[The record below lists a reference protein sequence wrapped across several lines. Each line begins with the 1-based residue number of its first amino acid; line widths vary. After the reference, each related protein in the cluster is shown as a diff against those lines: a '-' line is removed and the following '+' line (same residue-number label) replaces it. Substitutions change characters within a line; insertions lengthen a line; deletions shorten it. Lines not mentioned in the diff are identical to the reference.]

1 VIVKLELPPALVFTE
16 SGPITSALLPDG
28 TEIDAGEQL
37 APEGSPE
44 QVKVTVPE
52 NPPCGFT

>member
-1 VIVKLELPPALVFTE
+1 MIVKVELPPPVVFTV
-16 SGPITSALLPDG
+16 SGPFTCPLLPAG
-28 TEIDAGEQL
+28 SEIEAGEQL